1 MAEARGVVRAKRYT
15 DPYAA
20 AELARGAFSSLGFL
34 STHAAREVHTN
45 SLRRVFAR
53 CGEVG
58 DYRLGLATM
67 QLMGEIQQLSGGYWL
82 PTPVRAVPIG
92 QGHMILAA
100 IPTHRL
106 AFEVPSTRRAGLA
119 RVHCGEG
126 LGDLPIQALDNWMQ
140 VGPYDAAAWGDTEL
154 ARLEKELKPSGDRS
168 GLEYFH
174 IAAPRGGA
182 RNPMPRF
189 VWGDSPSPNPI
200 RNRLHLCRERIGNA
214 SYRYCLVTR
223 GRRGVVA
230 EAQILHRPSR
240 LMYAIAELQGSPIQM
255 QVERQGSICRIAHSE
270 PLPRAEYTLVQ
281 AIARRVSRVD
291 GTPTFEVD
299 EQYAD
304 EIIRR
309 MEYLGYKREGRK

>member
-1 MAEARGVVRAKRYT
+1 MAEARGVVRAKRHT
-15 DPYAA
+15 NTYAA

-34 STHAAREVHTN
+34 SAHAAREVHTN

-53 CGEVG
+53 CGEVR
-58 DYRLGLATM
+58 DYRLGLAAM

-92 QGHMILAA
+92 EGHMILAA

-154 ARLEKELKPSGDRS
+154 AGLEKELKPSGDRF

-174 IAAPRGGA
+174 VVSPRGMS
-182 RNPMPRF
+182 RTPVPRF
-189 VWGDSPSPNPI
+189 AWGSAPSPNPM
-200 RNRLHLCRERIGNA
+200 RNRLHLCRERIGNE

-223 GRRGVVA
+223 GRRGVIA
-230 EAQILHRPSR
+230 EAQILQRPSR

-255 QVERQGSICRIAHSE
+255 RVEREGEICRITHGE
-270 PLPRAEYTLVQ
+270 PLPRAEYRLVQ
-281 AIARRVSRVD
+281 AIAGRASRID

-299 EQYAD
+299 KQYAD
-304 EIIRR
+304 EIVRR